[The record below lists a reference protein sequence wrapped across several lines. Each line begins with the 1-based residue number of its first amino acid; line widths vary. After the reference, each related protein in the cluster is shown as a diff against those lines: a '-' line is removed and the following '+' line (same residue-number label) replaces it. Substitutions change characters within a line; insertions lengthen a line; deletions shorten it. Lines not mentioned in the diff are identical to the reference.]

1 MGQNIATSWTY
12 PRPNA
17 LGATPEFAKQI
28 TNWFNEV
35 RGYHFR
41 STSSATGHYSQ
52 LIWGDS
58 HLVGCGY
65 AYYHDQSR
73 GYTKVYVC
81 NYGPGG
87 NIAGYAPYQTGA
99 PACPRYGTK
108 PSSKYPGLCCKY
120 PYITVNIQS
129 LLQDSLSL
137 KRGWRVIDLIVLEI
151 SNRDMSQTCL
161 QIFPD

>member
-17 LGATPEFAKQI
+17 LGATAEFAKQI

-35 RGYHFR
+35 RSYSFR
-41 STSSATGHYSQ
+41 STSAATGHYSQ

-73 GYTKVYVC
+73 GFTKVYVC

-87 NIAGYAPYQTGA
+87 NIAGSAPYATGA

-108 PSSKYPGLCCKY
+108 PSSKYPGLCCKCLAVCLHGFY
-120 PYITVNIQS
+120 F
-129 LLQDSLSL
+129 
-137 KRGWRVIDLIVLEI
+137 WRQLG
-151 SNRDMSQTCL
+151 N
-161 QIFPD
+161 